1 MKKKIRIL
9 AVSKPTT
16 FGPGVGYSHHAQ
28 ALNHPDFEL
37 VDLTQ
42 DIWDDPNGFS
52 KFDFVWAYV
61 RFQPI
66 ILARAKEAGIPFI
79 GGPNVVMERADKGI
93 TDDWERWY
101 LEESGAD
108 VNLNVADYYTNHV
121 KQFAKGIKRCET
133 LEYCYELPMIQPVNK
148 SRDIDVLVYVKDRVN
163 DGKSFK
169 MATMFCE
176 KLEHVGL
183 TYKIIN
189 YGSYENED
197 YLRACSNAKVTAW
210 FCIED
215 YCSLAQMEAQN
226 LGSCVIGTPYNLT
239 IPVADEA
246 ICKNS
251 QVMNEWIEWKD
262 EKTVVSDYYN
272 TMNAILRELNLNER
286 VQHQSS
292 TRFSHAEYRKN
303 VHTLLDKIRGQ
314 DDG

>member
-9 AVSKPTT
+9 SVSRPQVL
-16 FGPGVGYSHHAQ
+16 GPAVGYSHHAA

-42 DIWDDPNGFS
+42 ELWDDPNCFS
-52 KFDFVWAYV
+52 SFDFAWAYV
-61 RFQPI
+61 RFPPI
-66 ILARAKEAGIPFI
+66 VLARAKEAGIPFI

-101 LEESGAD
+101 LEESGAA

-133 LEYCYELPMIQPVNK
+133 LEYCYELPATKPGNDK
-148 SRDIDVLVYVKDRVN
+148 SRAIDVLVYVKDRVN

-169 MATMFCE
+169 MAVAFCE
-176 KLEHVGL
+176 KLETAGVS
-183 TYKIIN
+183 YRIIN

-197 YLRACSNAKVTAW
+197 YLRLCSNAKVTAW

-246 ICKNS
+246 VCKDS

-262 EKTVVSDYYN
+262 EKSVVNDYYN
-272 TMNAILRELNLNER
+272 TMNAILREFNLNER
-286 VQHQSS
+286 VQHQAS
-292 TRFSHAEYRKN
+292 TRFSHEQYRKN
-303 VHTLLDKIRGQ
+303 VHILLDKIRGQ
-314 DDG
+314 ND